1 MEVDMRKSKKILLGA
16 GAALGALTAANAAKA
31 ARYKPEKRSTE
42 ALPPET
48 VDVERFIQNLS
59 DSIQIPAIAT
69 ADPALTDWTVFEQLH
84 AFLWE
89 RYPLVHEKLE
99 LEVVSKAS
107 LLFRWP
113 GTKPELDPMAMI
125 AHLDV
130 VTVTEGTEGDWT
142 HPPYSGHYD
151 GEFIWGRGSL
161 DMKNHLIGL
170 MESVETLLAEGFRP
184 ERDVYLCLGHN
195 EEPAVTSAYS
205 GASEMARLLQKRGVR
220 LDSLNDEGGAL
231 AKLNIKGVIKEKCIV
246 AVGIAEKG
254 YGDFS
259 VSTFD
264 KGGHS
269 SQPPKHSALGRLALV
284 IQDIENNQF
293 SGTMPDLTFNLLQE
307 AGKHFSFPVRLIT
320 CNLHLLKP
328 FITKLLGEIPET
340 ACFVKTTTAVTMAS
354 GSPAHNILPQKA
366 TVNAN
371 FRIMPGMTLADVE
384 QHIKDVSRNKNIE
397 VKLYKGQE
405 PSSISDLDTKSYKKL
420 EKLFYDMYGGD
431 ILVAPY
437 IVMGATDAYR
447 YQNVTNNI
455 YRFSPF
461 FVDVSLLN
469 LAHGTNERLPA
480 TRLDDALVFFKRYIR
495 TMSAE

>member
-1 MEVDMRKSKKILLGA
+1 MKKSKKILLGA
-16 GAALGALTAANAAKA
+16 GTAIGILAATNAVKA
-31 ARYKPEKRSTE
+31 ARYKPEKRTTE
-42 ALPPET
+42 ALPLET
-48 VDVERFIQNLS
+48 ADVERFIRNLS
-59 DSIQIPAIAT
+59 DSIQIPAIAN
-69 ADPALTDWTVFEQLH
+69 ADPALTDWSVFERLH
-84 AFLWE
+84 AFLRE
-89 RYPLVHEKLE
+89 RYPLIHNKLE
-99 LEVVSKAS
+99 LELVSRAS
-107 LLFRWP
+107 LMFRWP
-113 GTKPELDPMAMI
+113 GTNPALDPMAMI

-130 VTVTEGTEGDWT
+130 VPVTEGTEGDWKY
-142 HPPYSGHYD
+142 PPYSGHYD

-170 MESVETLLAEGFRP
+170 MESVEILLAEGFSP

-195 EEPAVTSAYS
+195 EEPPTTSETS
-205 GASEMARLLQKRGVR
+205 GASAMARVLQKRGLR
-220 LDSLNDEGGAL
+220 LDSLNDEGGTL
-231 AKLNIKGVIKEKCIV
+231 FKLNIKGVIKDKCIV
-246 AVGIAEKG
+246 AIGIAEKG

-269 SQPPKHSALGRLALV
+269 SQPPKHSALGRLAGV

-293 SGTMPDLTFNLLQE
+293 KGTMPDLTSNMLQE
-307 AGKHFSFPVRLIT
+307 AGKHFSFPVRLVA
-320 CNLHLLKP
+320 CNLPLLKP
-328 FITKLLGEIPET
+328 FLTKLLAEIPET
-340 ACFVKTTTAVTMAS
+340 GSFVKTTTAVTMAS

-366 TVNAN
+366 TINAN

-405 PSSISDLDTKSYKKL
+405 PSSISDLNTKSYKKL

-431 ILVAPY
+431 VLVAPY

-447 YQNVTNNI
+447 YQAVTNNI

-461 FVDVSLLN
+461 FVDVRLLN
-469 LAHGTNERLPA
+469 LTHGTNERLPA
-480 TRLDDALVFFKRYIR
+480 TRLGDSLIFFKRYIR
-495 TMSAE
+495 TMSVE